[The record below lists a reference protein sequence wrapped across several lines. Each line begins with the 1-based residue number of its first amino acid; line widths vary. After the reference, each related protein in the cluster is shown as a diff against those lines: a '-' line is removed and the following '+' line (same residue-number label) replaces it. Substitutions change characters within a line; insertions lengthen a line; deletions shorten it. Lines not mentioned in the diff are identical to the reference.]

1 MKKIIVNGPCRLKG
15 EVTISGAKNAAVAIL
30 PATLLVKGKCHLDN
44 VPDISDIRAYYQI
57 LESLGSKIEYISKN
71 EVIIDNTEVTS
82 AIASYELTSKFR
94 ASYYLI
100 GSLLGR
106 FDNVQISLPGGCN
119 LGARPIDQH
128 IKAFEK
134 LGAEVKVMRGNVYAK
149 RKKRLKGNNIFLD
162 VVSVGATMNAILAAT
177 LAEGNTTIENCAKE
191 PHVVDLANFLNSM
204 GANITGA
211 GTDTIK
217 IIGVDKLE
225 QKSSYSIIPDQI
237 EAGTFMV
244 AAAVTKGD
252 VPELL

>member
-1 MKKIIVNGPCRLKG
+1 MKKIIVNGPCRLEG

-128 IKAFEK
+128 IKGNLGLFTVDTGFFPTDYVGEK
-134 LGAEVKVMRGNVYAK
+134 NIKLDNN
-149 RKKRLKGNNIFLD
+149 KRLTRINVPALRTFNGDNI
-162 VVSVGATMNAILAAT
+162 VAQAANKFYPPS
-177 LAEGNTTIENCAKE
+177 LR
-191 PHVVDLANFLNSM
+191 L
-204 GANITGA
+204 
-211 GTDTIK
+211 IK
-217 IIGVDKLE
+217 I
-225 QKSSYSIIPDQI
+225 
-237 EAGTFMV
+237 
-244 AAAVTKGD
+244 
-252 VPELL
+252 